1 MIPAAAIEIRMPT
14 TSARAVYRV
23 ALFRRLETAD
33 SGQAELDQIFGLLG
47 QGRQAAE
54 RAQLAELATQFEEG
68 QAALLEALRNT
79 GHFFDW
85 ELDVMRVALAA
96 GDVRAAYRY
105 LGEHYKRLA
114 AFQRRLRSDLWLPA
128 TVYAFVCI
136 GIPVLAVLEGLVAPS
151 VALALAL
158 LPLLMAAGLGWA
170 AVASARH
177 WQAGR
182 LRRSWI
188 DLCYRLPGVGRLL
201 ALQQSLHYFTN
212 LSLCTGAGLPLGRS
226 LQLSAAALPYSP
238 RRAAFEKLRDDIAK
252 GGRLSDALR
261 QSGALTGV
269 LMRGVRAEGVAGAA
283 LAQKVL
289 TESTRQTVEENMNRC
304 ARWLPQILLLILPL
318 VLLGNLLA
326 MSC

>member
-1 MIPAAAIEIRMPT
+1 MPT
-14 TSARAVYRV
+14 TSVRATYRA

-68 QAALLEALRNT
+68 QAALLVALRNT

-85 ELDVMRVALAA
+85 ELEVMRVALAA

-105 LGEHYKRLA
+105 LGDHYKRLA
-114 AFQRRLRSDLWLPA
+114 EFERRLRADLWLPA
-128 TVYAFVCI
+128 IVYAVVCI
-136 GIPVLAVLEGLVAPS
+136 GVPVLAVFDGLMAPAI
-151 VALALAL
+151 ALALAL
-158 LPLLMAAGLGWA
+158 LPLLMAAGLGWTA
-170 AVASARH
+170 AISARR
-177 WQAGR
+177 WQEGE
-182 LRRSWI
+182 LPHDWI
-188 DLCYRLPGVGRLL
+188 DRCYRLPGLGRLL
-201 ALQQSLHYFTN
+201 SLQQSLHYFSN
-212 LSLCTGAGLPLGRS
+212 LSLCTGGGLPLARS

-238 RRAAFEKLRDDIAK
+238 RRAAFEKLRDDVAG

-261 QSGALTGV
+261 QSGALEGV
-269 LMRGVRAEGVAGAA
+269 LMRGVRAEGEAGAA

-289 TESTRQTVEENMNRC
+289 TESTRQTVEEAMGRC

-318 VLLGNLLA
+318 VLLGNLLV
-326 MSC
+326 MSYL